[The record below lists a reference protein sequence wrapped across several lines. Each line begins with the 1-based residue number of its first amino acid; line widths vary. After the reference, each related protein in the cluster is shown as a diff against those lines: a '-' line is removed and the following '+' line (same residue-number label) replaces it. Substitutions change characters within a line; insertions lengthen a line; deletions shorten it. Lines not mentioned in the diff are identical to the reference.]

1 MTTTTTQAKL
11 WYAMRISSMVLAVC
25 VLLHIV
31 TVIYAVRGGLSAAEI
46 LGRTHGNWVFGV
58 FYGVFVVACAVH
70 VPLGLAAIAE
80 EWLGL
85 RKRTALVVAE
95 IIGLVILAMGL
106 RAVFGV
112 VAG

>member
-1 MTTTTTQAKL
+1 MTSAATQAKL

-25 VLLHIV
+25 VLVHVV

-46 LGRTHGNWVFGV
+46 LGRTHGNWIFGA

-85 RKRTALVVAE
+85 HERTVLVLAQ
-95 IIGLVILAMGL
+95 IIGLVILLMGL
-106 RAVFGV
+106 RAVYGV

>member
-1 MTTTTTQAKL
+1 MTTAATQAKR
-11 WYAMRISSMVLAVC
+11 WYAMRISSMLLAVC
-25 VLLHIV
+25 VLVHIV

-46 LGRTHGNWVFGV
+46 LGRTHGNWIFGT

-85 RKRTALVVAE
+85 RERTVQVLAQ
-95 IIGLVILAMGL
+95 IIGLVILFMGL
-106 RAVFGV
+106 RAVYGV

>member
-1 MTTTTTQAKL
+1 MEKD
-11 WYAMRISSMVLAVC
+11 
-25 VLLHIV
+25 
-31 TVIYAVRGGLSAAEI
+31 AA
-46 LGRTHGNWVFGV
+46 HGNWGFGV

-85 RKRTALVVAE
+85 RERTALVVAE

>member
-1 MTTTTTQAKL
+1 MTTAATQAKI

-25 VLLHIV
+25 VLVHIV

-46 LGRTHGNWVFGV
+46 LGRTHGNWIFGA

-80 EWLGL
+80 EWLSL
-85 RKRTALVVAE
+85 HERTVLVLAQ
-95 IIGLVILAMGL
+95 IIGLVILLMGL
-106 RAVFGV
+106 RAVYGV

>member
-1 MTTTTTQAKL
+1 MTAATQAKL

-46 LGRTHGNWVFGV
+46 LGRTHGNWTFGA
-58 FYGVFVVACAVH
+58 FYVVFVIACAVH

-85 RKRTALVVAE
+85 RARTALVAAQL
-95 IIGLVILAMGL
+95 IGLVILFMGL
-106 RAVFGV
+106 RAVYGV